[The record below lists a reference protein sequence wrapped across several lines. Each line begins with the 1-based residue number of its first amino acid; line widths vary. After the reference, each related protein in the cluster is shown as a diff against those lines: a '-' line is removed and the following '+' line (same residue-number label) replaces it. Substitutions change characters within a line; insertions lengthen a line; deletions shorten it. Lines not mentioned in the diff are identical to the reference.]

1 MKSVDYLIKLF
12 TDYFPNN
19 IDLTEEDCASN
30 QAYLDWF
37 WDNYDEID
45 QKLLLRDFWED
56 FAEDIYNKQK
66 NGK

>member
-19 IDLTEEDCASN
+19 IDLIEEDYASN
-30 QAYLDWF
+30 QAYLEWF

-45 QKLLLRDFWED
+45 QRLLLRDFWEY

>member
-19 IDLTEEDCASN
+19 IDLTEEDYVSN

-45 QKLLLRDFWED
+45 QKLLLRDFWKD

>member
-19 IDLTEEDCASN
+19 IDLTEEDYASN
-30 QAYLDWF
+30 QAYLEWF

-45 QKLLLRDFWED
+45 QRLLLRDFWEY

>member
-19 IDLTEEDCASN
+19 IDLTEEDYASN
-30 QAYLDWF
+30 QAYLEWF

-45 QKLLLRDFWED
+45 QRLLLRDFWED